1 MLLTLWDNK
10 LAVKGWGCQPRSCK
24 TFFSPFPRQDKFK
37 KINGEDKRK
46 SNRSFRTG
54 YLAMHN
60 IPRSITQKPK
70 QTRFEYNIPRSR
82 LGGEVTVR
90 WRNDLGG
97 DDL

>member
-46 SNRSFRTG
+46 SNRSFRPG

-70 QTRFEYNIPRSR
+70 QARFEYNIPRSR
-82 LGGEVTVR
+82 LGSEVTVR